1 MMLDESQL
9 INIKSNR
16 PSEITQ
22 SAVLPAVNTNRS
34 STEDLSSSSVCMS
47 SASNAEVSKM
57 MAELA
62 ELREREKVHLKRIDS
77 LEVENEKFKTV
88 AVDFEEIFKNLI
100 QEKEECEVKL
110 KNEIIELTKE
120 RDHLQEDVIGVE
132 RAFDDLHR
140 RFEKLKTKV
149 EEFKKNEESLT
160 NAIDVYKQ
168 QLDKEKNKYS
178 TLKKHAEEKIEFANT
193 EIEKVRKGSAN
204 ELQRLQAELRKA
216 EIKIS
221 SLDLSVAQKDQ
232 ENSQLT
238 NLLEDLLQ
246 KVKP

>member
-1 MMLDESQL
+1 M
-9 INIKSNR
+9 R
-16 PSEITQ
+16 
-22 SAVLPAVNTNRS
+22 
-34 STEDLSSSSVCMS
+34 
-47 SASNAEVSKM
+47 
-57 MAELA
+57 
-62 ELREREKVHLKRIDS
+62 
-77 LEVENEKFKTV
+77 
-88 AVDFEEIFKNLI
+88 
-100 QEKEECEVKL
+100 L

-149 EEFKKNEESLT
+149 EEFKRNEESLT

-168 QLDKEKNKYS
+168 QLEKEKSKYG
-178 TLKKHAEEKIEFANT
+178 TLKRHAEEKIEFANT

-221 SLDLSVAQKDQ
+221 SLDLSVAQKVGLV
-232 ENSQLT
+232 SFSFFRIGCY
-238 NLLEDLLQ
+238 
-246 KVKP
+246 